1 MDYMF
6 CLFLVFYMICLQY
19 VLATKNNDFYPPPRD
34 FVLTVKYVGYFFA
47 FPFGDFCRTSIS
59 SVGHEKTSSSLSLA
73 SQTLSMFS
81 PGTVPIN
88 SDI

>member
-6 CLFLVFYMICLQY
+6 CLFLVFYICLQY

-47 FPFGDFCRTSIS
+47 FPFGDFRCTSIS